1 MYFPHNPA
9 QILAKTK
16 AFGYTP
22 AILSNIFMTKT
33 CVVTGKKI
41 TMGFNVSHSKR
52 HTKKILRPNQI
63 KRSLL
68 NPATGRMVT
77 VVVSSRGLRT
87 LKKWQREGKVYNL
100 AEMAK
105 KVL

>member
-1 MYFPHNPA
+1 MIFLPK
-9 QILAKTK
+9 QGTL
-16 AFGYTP
+16 
-22 AILSNIFMTKT
+22 AILPPYLLNTFMTKT

-41 TMGFNVSHSKR
+41 SMGFNVSHSKR

-63 KRSLL
+63 KRRLL
-68 NPATGRMVT
+68 NPATGRMVS
-77 VVVSSRGLRT
+77 VVISSRGLRT

-105 KVL
+105 KGL